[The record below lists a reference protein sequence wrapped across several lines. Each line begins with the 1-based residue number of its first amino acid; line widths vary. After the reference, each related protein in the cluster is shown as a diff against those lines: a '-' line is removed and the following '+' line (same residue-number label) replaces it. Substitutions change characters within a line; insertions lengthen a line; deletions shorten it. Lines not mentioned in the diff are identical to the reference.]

1 MAAFLVFGRD
11 TTVMASIAN
20 TTSAATAAQ
29 VFDRETLLNAARE
42 RTGLSDFGDTWFFE
56 PMDQYI
62 TAANAEGKL
71 TEAGFGGQTESIV
84 KGLASRLRMVDDIRR
99 HPEILDE
106 KVEVAAIILGL
117 PRTGSTIFHRLLASA
132 PGMTAIRWYEAQNY
146 APLPGDEPGNP
157 VARRAYAEA
166 MIEGWLNLSPELA
179 SIHPL
184 DPEAPD
190 EEIIILGQLFITT
203 MVEAMTFIPSFA
215 RWLDDYDQSKGYEDL
230 KTILKYLQWQD
241 PTRRGKKWVLK
252 SPQNLPYTDVIAN
265 AFPQA
270 VLVMTHRDPLEVV
283 PSYVSMEA
291 ALYKLNSVHSD
302 EAVGG
307 FWFPRLAGWMKRFEE
322 ARARIGEDRFIDID
336 YREVA
341 KEPLKQAQRV
351 LAHIGVPLDG
361 AIEAALTEFM
371 AGNKREQ
378 RPMHDYS
385 LERFGLNEADVREAF
400 ASYRARYIR

>member
-1 MAAFLVFGRD
+1 M
-11 TTVMASIAN
+11 
-20 TTSAATAAQ
+20 TAAQ
-29 VFDRETLLNAARE
+29 PSALQFDRETLLAAARD
-42 RTGLSDFGDTWFFE
+42 RTGLTDFGDTWFFE
-56 PMDQYI
+56 PMDHYI
-62 TAANAEGKL
+62 AAANAEGKL
-71 TEAGFGGQTESIV
+71 TPAGFGGQTESIL
-84 KGLASRLRMVDDIRR
+84 KGLASRLRMVDDIKRN
-99 HPEILDE
+99 PEILDE
-106 KVEVAAIILGL
+106 PVEVAAIILGL

-157 VARRAYAEA
+157 VARRAYANA

-184 DPEAPD
+184 DPDAPD

-203 MVEAMTFIPSFA
+203 MVEAMTFAPSFA
-215 RWLDDYDQSKGYEDL
+215 AWLDTYDQSKGYEDL

-252 SPQNLPYTDVIAN
+252 SPQNLPYTDVIAS

-307 FWFPRLAGWMKRFEE
+307 FWFPRLASWMKRFEE

-341 KEPLKQAQRV
+341 REPLKQAQRV
-351 LAHIGVPLDG
+351 LAHIGVPLDDE
-361 AIEAALTEFM
+361 IQTALEEFV

-385 LERFGLNEADVREAF
+385 LERFGLDEQTVRDAF

>member
-1 MAAFLVFGRD
+1 MA
-11 TTVMASIAN
+11 TT
-20 TTSAATAAQ
+20 ATPVTAPM
-29 VFDRETLLNAARE
+29 FDRETLLAAARE

-56 PMDQYI
+56 PMDHYI

-71 TEAGFGGQTESIV
+71 TEAGFAGQTEAIV
-84 KGLASRLRMVDDIRR
+84 KGLASRLRMVEDIKR

-106 KVEVAAIILGL
+106 DVEVAAIILGL

-146 APLPGDEPGNP
+146 APLPGDEPGKP
-157 VARRAYAEA
+157 EARRAYAEA

-184 DPEAPD
+184 DPDAPD

-215 RWLDDYDQSKGYEDL
+215 KWLNDYDQSKGYDDL

-265 AFPQA
+265 AFPKA

-302 EAVGG
+302 EAVGA
-307 FWFPRLAGWMKRFEE
+307 FWFPRLAEWMHRFEQ

-351 LAHIGVPLDG
+351 LAHIGIPLDDK
-361 AIEAALTEFM
+361 IEAALTEFM

-400 ASYRARYIR
+400 ASYRARYIS

>member
-1 MAAFLVFGRD
+1 M
-11 TTVMASIAN
+11 
-20 TTSAATAAQ
+20 ATAATRSAP
-29 VFDRETLLNAARE
+29 VFDRETLLAAARE

-56 PMDQYI
+56 PMDHYI
-62 TAANAEGKL
+62 AAANAEGKL
-71 TEAGFGGQTESIV
+71 TEAGFAGQTESIL
-84 KGLASRLRMVDDIRR
+84 KGLASRLRMVEDIKR

-106 KVEVAAIILGL
+106 EVEVAAIILGL

-157 VARRAYAEA
+157 KARRAYAEA
-166 MIEGWLNLSPELA
+166 MIEGWLSLSPELA

-184 DPEAPD
+184 DPDAPD

-215 RWLDDYDQSKGYEDL
+215 KWLNDYDQAKGYEDL

-241 PTRRGKKWVLK
+241 ATRRGKKWILK
-252 SPQNLPYTDVIAN
+252 SPQNLPYTEVIAN
-265 AFPQA
+265 AFPKA

-302 EAVGG
+302 EAVGA
-307 FWFPRLAGWMKRFEE
+307 FWFPRLAEWMHRFEE

-341 KEPLKQAQRV
+341 REPLKQAQRV
-351 LAHIGVPLDG
+351 LAHIGVPLDNK
-361 AIEAALTEFM
+361 IEAALTEFM

-400 ASYRARYIR
+400 ASYRARYIN

>member
-1 MAAFLVFGRD
+1 M
-11 TTVMASIAN
+11 
-20 TTSAATAAQ
+20 TAAQ
-29 VFDRETLLNAARE
+29 PSALQFDRETLLAAARD
-42 RTGLSDFGDTWFFE
+42 RTGLTDFGDTWFFE
-56 PMDQYI
+56 PMDHYI
-62 TAANAEGKL
+62 AAANAEGKL
-71 TEAGFGGQTESIV
+71 TPAGFGGQTESIL
-84 KGLASRLRMVDDIRR
+84 KGLASRLRMVDDIKRN
-99 HPEILDE
+99 PEILDE
-106 KVEVAAIILGL
+106 PVEVAAIILGL

-157 VARRAYAEA
+157 VARRAYANA

-184 DPEAPD
+184 DPDAPD

-203 MVEAMTFIPSFA
+203 MVEAMTFAPSFA
-215 RWLDDYDQSKGYEDL
+215 AWLDTYDQSKGYEDL

-252 SPQNLPYTDVIAN
+252 SPQNLPYTDVIAS

-307 FWFPRLAGWMKRFEE
+307 FWFPRLASWMKRFEE

-341 KEPLKQAQRV
+341 REPLKQAQRV
-351 LAHIGVPLDG
+351 LAHIGIPLDDE
-361 AIEAALTEFM
+361 IQTALEEFV

-385 LERFGLNEADVREAF
+385 LERFGLDEQTVRDAF

>member
-1 MAAFLVFGRD
+1 MA
-11 TTVMASIAN
+11 TT
-20 TTSAATAAQ
+20 AATAAP
-29 VFDRETLLNAARE
+29 VFDRETLLAAARD

-56 PMDQYI
+56 PMDRYI
-62 TAANAEGKL
+62 AAANAEGKL
-71 TEAGFGGQTESIV
+71 TPDGFAGQTESIV
-84 KGLASRLRMVDDIRR
+84 KGLASRLRMVEDIKR
-99 HPEILDE
+99 HPGIMDE
-106 KVEVAAIILGL
+106 TVEVAAIILGL
-117 PRTGSTIFHRLLASA
+117 PRTGSTVFHRLLASA

-146 APLPGDEPGNP
+146 APLPGDEPGKP
-157 VARRAYAEA
+157 QARRAYAEA
-166 MIEGWLNLSPELA
+166 MISGWLNLSPELA

-184 DPEAPD
+184 DPDAPD

-203 MVEAMTFIPSFA
+203 MVEAMTFVPSFA
-215 RWLDDYDQSKGYEDL
+215 EWLNHYDQSQGYEDL

-241 PTRRGKKWVLK
+241 PTRRGKKWILK
-252 SPQNLPYTDVIAN
+252 SPQNLPYTDIIAK

-302 EAVGG
+302 KAVGG
-307 FWFPRLAGWMKRFEE
+307 FWFPRLAEWMKRFE
-322 ARARIGEDRFIDID
+322 ASRARIGEDRFIDID

-341 KEPLKQAQRV
+341 REPLKQAERV
-351 LAHIGVPLDG
+351 LARIGIPLDA

-378 RPMHDYS
+378 RPLHDYS

-400 ASYRARYIR
+400 ASYRARYITKE

>member
-1 MAAFLVFGRD
+1 MATSA
-11 TTVMASIAN
+11 TTVAP
-20 TTSAATAAQ
+20 
-29 VFDRETLLNAARE
+29 VFDRETLLAAART

-62 TAANAEGKL
+62 AAANAEGKL

-84 KGLASRLRMVDDIRR
+84 KGLASRLRMVEDIKQ

-106 KVEVAAIILGL
+106 TVEVAAIILGL

-157 VARRAYAEA
+157 VARRAYANA

-215 RWLDDYDQSKGYEDL
+215 KWLDSYDQSKGYEDL
-230 KTILKYLQWQD
+230 ETILKYLQWQD

-265 AFPQA
+265 AFPKA

-307 FWFPRLAGWMKRFEE
+307 FWFPRLAGWMQRFEE

-341 KEPLKQAQRV
+341 REPLKQARRV
-351 LAHIGVPLDG
+351 LAHIGVPLDER
-361 AIEAALTEFM
+361 IEAALTEFM

-385 LERFGLNEADVREAF
+385 LERFGLNEADVRAAF
-400 ASYRARYIR
+400 ASYRARYIH

>member
-1 MAAFLVFGRD
+1 MA
-11 TTVMASIAN
+11 TTLP
-20 TTSAATAAQ
+20 SAAPR
-29 VFDRETLLNAARE
+29 FEREVLLAAARE

-56 PMDQYI
+56 PMDRYI
-62 TAANAEGKL
+62 AAANAEGKL
-71 TEAGFGGQTESIV
+71 TPDGFAGQTESIV
-84 KGLASRLRMVDDIRR
+84 KGLASRLRMVDDIAR

-106 KVEVAAIILGL
+106 PVEVAAILLGL

-157 VARRAYAEA
+157 VARRAYAAA
-166 MIEGWLNLSPELA
+166 MIDGWLNLSPELA

-215 RWLDDYDQSKGYEDL
+215 AWLDGYDQSRGYADL
-230 KTILKYLQWQD
+230 KTILQYLQWQD
-241 PTRRGKKWVLK
+241 PARRGRKWILK
-252 SPQNLPYTDVIAN
+252 SPSNLPYTDVAAA
-265 AFPQA
+265 AFPDA

-302 EAVGG
+302 AEVGG
-307 FWFPRLAGWMKRFEE
+307 FWFPRLAGWMTRFEE

-341 KEPLKQAQRV
+341 REPLAQAERV
-351 LAHIGVPLDG
+351 LARIGVPVD
-361 AIEAALTEFM
+361 AAMQAALAEFM
-371 AGNKREQ
+371 AGNQREQ
-378 RPMHDYS
+378 RPLHDYS
-385 LERFGLNEADVREAF
+385 LERFGLDEAEVRQAF

>member
-1 MAAFLVFGRD
+1 MA
-11 TTVMASIAN
+11 TT
-20 TTSAATAAQ
+20 AATAAP
-29 VFDRETLLNAARE
+29 VFDRETLLAAARD

-56 PMDQYI
+56 PMDRYI
-62 TAANAEGKL
+62 AAANAEGKL
-71 TEAGFGGQTESIV
+71 TPDGFAGQTESIV
-84 KGLASRLRMVDDIRR
+84 KGLASRLRMVEDIKR
-99 HPEILDE
+99 HPGIMDE
-106 KVEVAAIILGL
+106 TVEVAAIILGL
-117 PRTGSTIFHRLLASA
+117 PRTGSTVFHRLLASA

-146 APLPGDEPGNP
+146 APLPGDKPGNP
-157 VARRAYAEA
+157 QARRAYAEA
-166 MIEGWLNLSPELA
+166 MISGWLNLSPELA

-184 DPEAPD
+184 DPDAPD

-203 MVEAMTFIPSFA
+203 MVEAMTFVPSFA
-215 RWLDDYDQSKGYEDL
+215 EWLNHYDQSQGYEDL

-241 PTRRGKKWVLK
+241 PTRRGKKWILK
-252 SPQNLPYTDVIAN
+252 SPQNLPYTDIIAK

-307 FWFPRLAGWMKRFEE
+307 FWFPRLAEWMKRFE
-322 ARARIGEDRFIDID
+322 ASRARIGEDRFIDID

-341 KEPLKQAQRV
+341 REPLKQAEHV
-351 LAHIGVPLDG
+351 LARIGIPLDA

-378 RPMHDYS
+378 RPLHDYS

-400 ASYRARYIR
+400 ASYRARYITKE

>member
-1 MAAFLVFGRD
+1 MA
-11 TTVMASIAN
+11 TT
-20 TTSAATAAQ
+20 AATAAP
-29 VFDRETLLNAARE
+29 VFDRETLLAAARD

-56 PMDQYI
+56 PMDRYI
-62 TAANAEGKL
+62 AAANAEGKL
-71 TEAGFGGQTESIV
+71 TPDGFAGQTESIV
-84 KGLASRLRMVDDIRR
+84 KGLASRLRMVEDIKR
-99 HPEILDE
+99 HPGIMDE
-106 KVEVAAIILGL
+106 TVEVAAIILGL
-117 PRTGSTIFHRLLASA
+117 PRTGSTVFHRLLASA

-157 VARRAYAEA
+157 QARRAYAEA
-166 MIEGWLNLSPELA
+166 MISGWLNLSPELA

-184 DPEAPD
+184 DPDAPD

-203 MVEAMTFIPSFA
+203 MVEAMTFVPSFA
-215 RWLDDYDQSKGYEDL
+215 EWLNHYDQSQGYEDL

-241 PTRRGKKWVLK
+241 PTRRGKKWILK
-252 SPQNLPYTDVIAN
+252 SPQNLPYTDIIAK

-307 FWFPRLAGWMKRFEE
+307 FWFPRLAEWMKRFE
-322 ARARIGEDRFIDID
+322 ASRARIGEDRFIDID

-341 KEPLKQAQRV
+341 REPLKQAERV
-351 LAHIGVPLDG
+351 LARIGIPLDA

-378 RPMHDYS
+378 RPLHDYS

-400 ASYRARYIR
+400 ASYRARYITKE

>member
-1 MAAFLVFGRD
+1 MAAFSVFGRD
-11 TTVMASIAN
+11 STTMA
-20 TTSAATAAQ
+20 TTATNASSTGAP
-29 VFDRETLLNAARE
+29 VFDRETLLAAARE

-56 PMDQYI
+56 PMDKYI
-62 TAANAEGKL
+62 AAANAEGKL
-71 TEAGFGGQTESIV
+71 TQAGFGGQTESIL
-84 KGLASRLRMVDDIRR
+84 KGLASRLRMVEDIKR

-106 KVEVAAIILGL
+106 EVEVAAIILGL

-157 VARRAYAEA
+157 KARRAYAEA

-184 DPEAPD
+184 DPDAPD

-215 RWLDDYDQSKGYEDL
+215 KWLDTYDQSKGYEDL

-241 PTRRGKKWVLK
+241 PARRGKKWVLK
-252 SPQNLPYTDVIAN
+252 SPQNLPYTDVIAS
-265 AFPQA
+265 AFPKA

-307 FWFPRLAGWMKRFEE
+307 FWFPRLASWMQRFEE

-341 KEPLKQAQRV
+341 REPLKQAQRV
-351 LAHIGVPLDG
+351 LAHIGVPLDD
-361 AIEAALTEFM
+361 AIDAALSEFM